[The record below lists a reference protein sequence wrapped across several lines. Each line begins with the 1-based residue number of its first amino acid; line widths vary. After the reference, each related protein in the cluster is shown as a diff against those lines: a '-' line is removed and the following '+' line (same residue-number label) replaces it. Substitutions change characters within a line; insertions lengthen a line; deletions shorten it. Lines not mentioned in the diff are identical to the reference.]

1 MSGYVFTRRPGDY
14 CFMEVEQA
22 NHINKVNHG
31 GITYRI
37 RYNHYGS
44 RMTERALDG
53 FTEYG
58 KTILIVHMNYD
69 NQTIITKVHNSKDNL
84 RSTRNVKRRMKSVKK
99 NKKL

>member
-1 MSGYVFTRRPGDY
+1 MSGYVFTCRGLF
-14 CFMEVEQA
+14 FMEVEQA

-44 RMTERALDG
+44 SMNERALDG

-58 KTILIVHMNYD
+58 ENHFDHPYE
-69 NQTIITKVHNSKDNL
+69 L
-84 RSTRNVKRRMKSVKK
+84 R
-99 NKKL
+99 